1 MASGKSV
8 TCNASVPP
16 FPNRDRRIASQA
28 LPETPK
34 RKCVPTATVFPCSS
48 DVKTDLFEQA
58 TNALVGELVT
68 ILGVN
73 GFASHEVKI
82 KVRLLDTYVLFLRAL
97 EVHLDPRL
105 SRIPKRAMTEA
116 SGVKIS
122 S

>member
-1 MASGKSV
+1 VASARV
-8 TCNASVPP
+8 I
-16 FPNRDRRIASQA
+16 RIAQGIVSQA
-28 LPETPK
+28 LPKTPK

-58 TNALVGELVT
+58 TNALVCELIT

-73 GFASHEVKI
+73 GFALHEVNI
-82 KVRLLDTYVLFLRAL
+82 KVCVLDAYMLLSRAL

-105 SRIPKRAMTEA
+105 NGIPKRAMTET
-116 SGVKIS
+116 SGVEVS